1 MITKTKT
8 TIAVLAAAI
17 LICTNY
23 AQAGSTK
30 PNPEALAKAARTTDE
45 ASAVVSS
52 ESRAL
57 LGRLAKGG
65 EFAKQFDQAV
75 YKKDKKELTR
85 LIQEG
90 GMKKSKVTIES
101 IESDLRIRITGCF
114 HGFCVTITI
123 SW

>member
-8 TIAVLAAAI
+8 TIAVLAAAF

-30 PNPEALAKAARTTDE
+30 PNPAALAKAAKTTDE

-52 ESRAL
+52 ESRSL
-57 LGRLAKGG
+57 LGRLAKGDD
-65 EFAKQFDQAV
+65 FTKQFDQAA
-75 YKKDKKELTR
+75 YKKDTKQLTK

-101 IESDLRIRITGCF
+101 IESDMRIRIRACID
-114 HGFCVTITI
+114 GFCVTITI